1 MLIAR
6 LHRIILLIEDS
17 LLVLLLTLMILL
29 STAQILL
36 RNLFDSGI
44 SWGDPALRLMVLWVA
59 LLGAM
64 VATRDNNHIN
74 INILS
79 YFLSEK
85 NQARVQRVTDLFAS
99 IVCGLIAWHAT
110 SLVIMEKQDS
120 TIAFASFPT
129 WMGESIIPIGFGVI
143 ALRFL
148 LSSLTGNNPR

>member
-1 MLIAR
+1 MSNMR
-6 LHRIILLIEDS
+6 LYRIILLIEDS
-17 LLVLLLTLMILL
+17 LLVLLLSLMILL

-36 RNLFDSGI
+36 RNFFDAGI

-74 INILS
+74 IDILS

-85 NQARVQRVTDLFAS
+85 NQARVQRVTSFFAS

-110 SLVIMEKQDS
+110 SLVLMEKQDGS
-120 TIAFASFPT
+120 TAFASFPT
-129 WMGESIIPIGFGVI
+129 WVGESIIPIGFGVI

-148 LSSLTGNNPR
+148 VSSLTGKNPK